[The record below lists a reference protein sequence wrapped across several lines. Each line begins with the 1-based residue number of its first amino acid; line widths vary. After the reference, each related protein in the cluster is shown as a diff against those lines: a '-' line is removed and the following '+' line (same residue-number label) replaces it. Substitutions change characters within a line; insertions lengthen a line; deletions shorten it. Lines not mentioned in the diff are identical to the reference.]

1 MPKTTF
7 PALAALLLIAVG
19 CSAPTVASSNE
30 ASAKAPAANG
40 DAKKTLPPTAIR
52 VLRRRT
58 TAVPSPSSRSIFSK
72 NVRNGTF
79 TARLLFRNL
88 PPYWVRAMG
97 KEQKPGTADGPQ
109 LAPLVP
115 NLQIVEMAKQ
125 TGS

>member
-1 MPKTTF
+1 MGPLRPLQRKTYNYAI
-7 PALAALLLIAVG
+7 P
-19 CSAPTVASSNE
+19 
-30 ASAKAPAANG
+30 
-40 DAKKTLPPTAIR
+40 LP
-52 VLRRRT
+52 RT
-58 TAVPSPSSRSIFSK
+58 
-72 NVRNGTF
+72 VRNGTL

-125 TGS
+125 TGTFAR